1 MATRMLL
8 FASIHP
14 DREQEFEQAFAVVRR
29 HVAGVDGHIN
39 DELLRERDAPGRY
52 VLVSDWDSRESCL
65 DWLRSPAHDDMT
77 APVQPFFARSSDL
90 RFYDL
95 KVA

>member
-1 MATRMLL
+1 MSTRLLL

-14 DREQEFEQAFAVVRR
+14 DREQEFEQAFADIRQR
-29 HVAGVDGHIN
+29 VATVDGHIN
-39 DELLRERDAPGRY
+39 DELLRERDAPGSY
-52 VLVSDWDSRESCL
+52 VLVSDWDSREACL
-65 DWLRSPAHDDMT
+65 EWLRSPAHDEMT
-77 APVQPFFARSSDL
+77 APVHPFFARSSDL